1 MSFERYPK
9 DLIITDDDFA
19 NCGWKDVLA
28 STEREGYFSM
38 WHTFSCAAKQAMED
52 GRRSHGKVLW
62 LLADAC
68 TMMLSPKSINEP
80 FKPAFIMGGN
90 RSTIPDDFNGAEIQF
105 FSQIVDKIDDIWL
118 KARLAELVWLKQRPR
133 DFKFALMAID
143 SYRSIPLDTDTWV
156 SDGRECWERA
166 IGLARMLNAGS
177 GNRLKEIETA
187 IIRAFDSA
195 TRQDGFLGLWL
206 SDLLYVNGFGGDKQS
221 IIAQNLESLGREFDE
236 EGKLHHARE
245 FFGASAKWFKKA
257 GNNAKS
263 AELTAAVAEGWVRE
277 AEARIA
283 SDKPS
288 HMVAA
293 TFYEEA
299 IQTYRTIPRSER
311 SNHQIDERIE
321 ELRLRLNESGEK
333 AVDEM
338 KVISIPGVNITDIIE
353 DARNSVRGK
362 STEDALMSFVNGYP
376 SFNAKEFR
384 QNVIEKIRKYPIQ
397 TLFSGV
403 TMGRDGRVIAKR
415 PGMSHGDPPSDDDDI
430 VIHAEM
436 IKDYEIMV
444 GMTVQGR
451 ILPALEILQLEH
463 RLREADF
470 IHLAS
475 QSPIVPMGRERL
487 FGMALFAGYDCDF
500 VTALHLLVPQI
511 EHMVRFHLKSSGV
524 KTTTLDSKGI
534 ENENGLSTLMD
545 LPESEMIFGE
555 DLSFEI
561 KALFCDPFGPNLR
574 NELAHGLLDDK
585 ACQTIYSI
593 YAWWLGL
600 KLVFVTFWNAAQ
612 KTSRNNEE
620 AAA

>member
-38 WHTFSCAAKQAMED
+38 WHAFSCAAKQAMED
-52 GRRSHGKVLW
+52 GRQSYGKVLW

-68 TMMLSPKSINEP
+68 SMMLSPKSINEP
-80 FKPAFIMGGN
+80 FKPAFIMGGK
-90 RSTIPDDFNGAEIQF
+90 RSTIPDDFNGTEINF
-105 FSQIVDKIDDIWL
+105 FSLIVDKIDDIWL

-143 SYRSIPLDTDTWV
+143 GYRSIPLDTDTWV

-195 TRQDGFLGLWL
+195 TCQDGFLGLWL

-236 EGKLHHARE
+236 KGKLHHARE

-376 SFNAKEFR
+376 GFNAKEFR

-415 PGMSHGDPPSDDDDI
+415 LGMSLSDLPSDDDDI

-470 IHLAS
+470 IQLAS
-475 QSPIVPMGRERL
+475 QSPIIPMGRERL
-487 FGMALFAGYDCDF
+487 FGMALFAGYDYDF

-545 LPESEMIFGE
+545 LPESEIIFGE

-561 KALFCDPFGPNLR
+561 KALFCDAFGPNLR

-612 KTSRNNEE
+612 KTSQNNEE